1 MLVDW
6 DISIRRACKVLKF
19 GTSSYHCKS
28 RRTGQAPLERRIKE
42 ICETRVRY
50 GYRRVHVHLRRDG
63 WKINM
68 EKTRRIYS
76 ELGLQLRNKHPKR
89 RVIANGSMARSSIS
103 GNWICLSRKGCVTW
117 EPIDNLRKP
126 KSLCC

>member
-6 DISIRRACKVLKF
+6 GISIRRACKVLRF
-19 GTSSYHCKS
+19 DTSTYHYKS

-50 GYRRVHVHLRRDG
+50 GYRRVHVHLCRDG

-68 EKTRRIYS
+68 SEAGKTNDPVNRLSGGTTRRIYS

-89 RVIANGSMARSSIS
+89 RVKAKLREDRQPGGRRSERRM
-103 GNWICLSRKGCVTW
+103 GYAL
-117 EPIDNLRKP
+117 P
-126 KSLCC
+126 